1 MTPERFHK
9 LAEEALDALPA
20 RFRERMHN
28 VVVLVEDLPAGQRD
42 PRLLLAENPDAEL
55 LMGVFEGVPTT
66 EKGAWQAALPD
77 RVVLYQKNIEAA
89 CDTENEIL
97 EEVRLTV
104 LHELGHYFG
113 LEEDDLEDV

>member
-1 MTPERFHK
+1 MTRERFHR

-28 VVVLVEDLPAGQRD
+28 VAVLVEDLPAGQRD
-42 PRLLLAENPDAEL
+42 PRLLLAENPGAEL

-66 EKGAWQAALPD
+66 EKSAWQTALPD

-89 CDTENEIL
+89 CDTEDEIR